1 MENLNINDPT
11 GFMDLTYDMR
21 NHIYDMV
28 ENNEFNSV
36 LPYNSRKQEADARLA
51 SARQQENEAK
61 QQYDLNP
68 TSETRLDLIE
78 AKTEREEARR
88 EYVEAD
94 RNFNRIFDLIA
105 RRVRIQ
111 ERAIRMRNENPFR

>member
-1 MENLNINDPT
+1 M
-11 GFMDLTYDMR
+11 
-21 NHIYDMV
+21 
-28 ENNEFNSV
+28 EFNSV
-36 LPYNSRKQEADARLA
+36 LHYNSRKQEADARLA